1 MISCFK
7 NEAARRDLT
16 GMTLHLLDAN
26 VLIRAHE
33 DYYPI
38 DRIPQF
44 WTWLLE
50 MAEVNTI
57 KVPLQIYNEVAPSR
71 GLLAD
76 WLRQSHV
83 KNSLVLDEPA
93 DLGRVQQVLAHGY
106 APDLTDVEIEE
117 IGQDPFLIAAALG
130 GTDRIVITREVS
142 KPSVTRARRKV
153 PDVCKVFNLVVITDF
168 ALYRKLRFSIK

>member
-1 MISCFK
+1 
-7 NEAARRDLT
+7 
-16 GMTLHLLDAN
+16 MTLHLLDAD

-33 DYYPI
+33 DYYPV

-44 WTWLLE
+44 WVWLLE
-50 MAEVNTI
+50 MAEANAT
-57 KVPLQIYNEVAPSR
+57 KMPLQIYNEIALSR

-76 WLRQSHV
+76 WLRLPHV
-83 KNSLVLDEPA
+83 RNSLVLNETA

-130 GTDRIVITREVS
+130 RPDRVVVTREVS
-142 KPSVTRARRKV
+142 KPSATRAKRKI
-153 PDVCKVFNLVVITDF
+153 PDVCKAFGLVVITDY
-168 ALYRKLRFSIK
+168 ALYRKLSFSIR

>member
-1 MISCFK
+1 
-7 NEAARRDLT
+7 
-16 GMTLHLLDAN
+16 MTLYLLDAN

-44 WTWLLE
+44 WAWLLK
-50 MAEVNTI
+50 MAETSTI
-57 KVPLQIYNEVAPSR
+57 KVPVQIYNEVAQSR

-83 KNSLVLDEPA
+83 RDSLILNEPA
-93 DLGRVQQVLAHGY
+93 DRSRVQQVLMHGY
-106 APDLTDVEIEE
+106 APDLTDVELEE

-130 GTDRIVITREVS
+130 STDRVVVTREAS
-142 KPSVTRARRKV
+142 KPNATRARRRV
-153 PDVCKVFNLVVITDF
+153 PDVCAAFGLVAITDF
-168 ALYRKLRFSIK
+168 ALYRKLSFSIG